1 MSTLWP
7 RNRPLNLE
15 KTRLLS
21 STATIACYY
30 ERGIFSFRSG
40 LESSDVLAYL
50 EVNPDMVDAVEYVHS
65 TAQDLAYEAA
75 KRAWIAANPGATPE
89 QYEAAMRA
97 IAARFG
103 V

>member
-1 MSTLWP
+1 MRW
-7 RNRPLNLE
+7 
-15 KTRLLS
+15 K
-21 STATIACYY
+21 
-30 ERGIFSFRSG
+30 
-40 LESSDVLAYL
+40 
-50 EVNPDMVDAVEYVHS
+50 
-65 TAQDLAYEAA
+65 AYEAA

>member
-1 MSTLWP
+1 MP
-7 RNRPLNLE
+7 
-15 KTRLLS
+15 KQQ
-21 STATIACYY
+21 
-30 ERGIFSFRSG
+30 
-40 LESSDVLAYL
+40 
-50 EVNPDMVDAVEYVHS
+50 H
-65 TAQDLAYEAA
+65 LAYEAE